1 MHIIDW
7 KEKAVS
13 GGETEYEI
21 KYDYEYVYDT
31 DGYLTESKRTK
42 TNILYPEAKPVVTKT
57 LYFIRITNET
67 KSYNSKL

>member
-21 KYDYEYVYDT
+21 KYDYEYVYEYVYDT
-31 DGYLTESKRTK
+31 DGYLTKSKRTK
-42 TNILYPEAKPVVTKT
+42 TNILYPEAKPVATKT
-57 LYFIRITNET
+57 LY
-67 KSYNSKL
+67 SYE